1 MNKFSVLA
9 VAAVFS
15 IGTAYAQDPT
25 IEGGVQINVEA
36 AENVAD
42 AIGNESSATQE
53 IGTIDSGTI
62 EGETEIGV
70 VANENVSAAIGNK
83 ACTDQKIGT
92 IGSTNAC

>member
-9 VAAVFS
+9 AAAVFS
-15 IGTAYAQDPT
+15 IGSAYAQDPT
-25 IEGGVQINVEA
+25 IEGAVEINVEA
-36 AENVAD
+36 AENVAA

-53 IGTIDSGTI
+53 IGAIDSGNI
-62 EGETEIGV
+62 EGETEIGI

-92 IGSTNAC
+92 IGSSAAC